1 MKKILIIFVLAVPF
15 LSGCLFTLD
24 PNDAASAVALV
35 APQYTTQAAI
45 VAGAIGKKG
54 SASSSNPVLVN
65 PTYREVWR
73 YKGTVCDAADITRER
88 ILTETTVGA
97 FIFADVP
104 TATQSTTST
113 SNATS
118 VYTGDAEIDTLIDEA
133 ASTIDSADA
142 KKKKN

>member
-1 MKKILIIFVLAVPF
+1 MKKILIFVLAVPF

-45 VAGAIGKKG
+45 VAGAIGKNG

-97 FIFADVP
+97 SIFADSPVVVQTEP
-104 TATQSTTST
+104 IATNSVSTI
-113 SNATS
+113 
-118 VYTGDAEIDTLIDEA
+118 YTGDEEIDAMIDEA

-142 KKKKN
+142 KKKKK

>member
-1 MKKILIIFVLAVPF
+1 MKKILISVLAVPF

-88 ILTETTVGA
+88 ILSETTVGSA
-97 FIFADVP
+97 IFADVSVSLASLP
-104 TATQSTTST
+104 SEQTNTVTA
-113 SNATS
+113 
-118 VYTGDAEIDTLIDEA
+118 YTGDAEIDALIDEA
-133 ASTIDSADA
+133 ASAIDSTDA
-142 KKKKN
+142 KKKKK